1 MTTVYWLVKLRPG
14 VSADAY
20 QRFVQTVDYPEIPN
34 IASIRS
40 YRSNRVAGSLPE
52 GKELPFDFIDVVEV
66 TDLEAYLRDLKEHPA
81 VARVHRSRRTWWTW
95 WTAWSPSPCRPTSG
109 AASRHAKRLLVLEVE
124 AGRRS
129 GRL

>member
-14 VSADAY
+14 VSAEAY

-52 GKELPFDFIDVVEV
+52 GKALPFDFIDVVEV
-66 TDLEAYLRDLKEHPA
+66 TDLAAYARDLAEHPA
-81 VARVHRSRRTWWTW
+81 VARVH
-95 WTAWSPSPCRPTSG
+95 AQSPN
-109 AASRHAKRLLVLEVE
+109 LVDVVDCLVTE
-124 AGRRS
+124 AVPPGEP
-129 GRL
+129 GG